1 MWQRFKALKIVQSF
15 DILKGNTRASVIC
28 EPLWGIPYTIYIF
41 YFSLYLMEMGI
52 TEQQLG
58 IIAAVGFLSNAVF
71 SFFAGSIT
79 DFLGRKKTTFIFDL
93 IGWPISLF
101 LYLISRSLTMFII
114 ATIINNLS
122 KIVAVSWNLMVIED
136 VDSEQRKS
144 AFNLLNIINISLGII
159 TPIGGLVVAKYGI
172 IQAERYFII
181 YAILSMTAMML
192 IRNSRYVETKI
203 GQQIRD
209 KQKGFAFKELIKK
222 GMYKGTLKQLLSN
235 KLLRLAMI
243 VQILFNLIIP
253 LGAYNSMYFLP
264 YMTDYLGIDRGAASI
279 LGGAYAGVMMFVF
292 LFITPNTSRKNIPAS
307 ILTGLFLQTAAFFWI
322 TMLPEGIL
330 LYAILAVG
338 VYSLGH
344 GIFIPFFSTLLADVS
359 EGRERAGIY
368 SLLNT
373 ISAVLSAVI
382 GSASGFIFAA
392 DPRYIFYLTAFITS
406 LCFIGMILFIA
417 YERKQKNTENGAKHL
432 AE

>member
-1 MWQRFKALKIVQSF
+1 M
-15 DILKGNTRASVIC
+15 
-28 EPLWGIPYTIYIF
+28 
-41 YFSLYLMEMGI
+41 
-52 TEQQLG
+52 
-58 IIAAVGFLSNAVF
+58 
-71 SFFAGSIT
+71 
-79 DFLGRKKTTFIFDL
+79 
-93 IGWPISLF
+93 LF
-101 LYLISRSLTMFII
+101 RS
-114 ATIINNLS
+114 
-122 KIVAVSWNLMVIED
+122 
-136 VDSEQRKS
+136 
-144 AFNLLNIINISLGII
+144 
-159 TPIGGLVVAKYGI
+159 
-172 IQAERYFII
+172 
-181 YAILSMTAMML
+181 
-192 IRNSRYVETKI
+192 
-203 GQQIRD
+203 
-209 KQKGFAFKELIKK
+209 
-222 GMYKGTLKQLLSN
+222 
-235 KLLRLAMI
+235 
-243 VQILFNLIIP
+243 
-253 LGAYNSMYFLP
+253 
-264 YMTDYLGIDRGAASI
+264 GAASI

-292 LFITPNTSRKNIPAS
+292 LFITPITSRKNIPAS